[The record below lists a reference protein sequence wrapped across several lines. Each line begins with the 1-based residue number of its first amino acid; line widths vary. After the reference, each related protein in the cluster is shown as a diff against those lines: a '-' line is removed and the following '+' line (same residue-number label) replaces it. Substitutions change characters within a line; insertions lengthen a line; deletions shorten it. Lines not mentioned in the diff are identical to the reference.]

1 MLTLLLNYFK
11 KNNYLHNDVFIFTLP
26 IAEVVNMPTASI
38 KDVRLDGKVVI
49 ITGANTGIGKETAKD
64 LAIRGAK
71 VILACRDLEK
81 AKKSVDDL
89 TKDSNLNAENFAI
102 HKLDLAS
109 LNSVRQFATEILKEY
124 ENIHILINN
133 AGIMMCPEWKTEDG
147 FEMQFGV
154 NHLGHVLLTNLLLER
169 IKKSAPSRIVIVS
182 SLAHKY
188 GKINFD
194 DLNMEKG
201 YSAGKAYSQSKL
213 ANILFAKELASRLEG
228 TGVSVF
234 SLHPGVIATELNR
247 HIGSSINRFIG
258 WAYQK
263 MSFFLKTPAQ
273 GAQTTI
279 YCSVAEGLEE
289 KSGCYFRYC
298 SSN

>member
-228 TGVSVF
+228 LLMISRRWGICRCQVEERKLQNSVSIF
-234 SLHPGVIATELNR
+234 SRPGVMLSKD
-247 HIGSSINRFIG
+247 IG
-258 WAYQK
+258 K
-263 MSFFLKTPAQ
+263 ML
-273 GAQTTI
+273 
-279 YCSVAEGLEE
+279 Y
-289 KSGCYFRYC
+289 
-298 SSN
+298 